1 MSEFPLADW
10 QNDALLA
17 DENVKLVLLAG
28 PKMYFDGNWS
38 DAPQQLAN
46 CAAFMRL
53 TNWTPVCCDHLV
65 ISSCIPL

>member
-53 TNWTPVCCDHLV
+53 TNWTPLLSVVTIL
-65 ISSCIPL
+65 